1 MKKQKKDFK
10 KVTVAL
16 LIGRKGSVG
25 FPGKNTFRISGRA
38 LAEYPLLAAKK
49 SNEVQKIFV
58 STDCP
63 QIRKLAARYK
73 AEWIPRPARLATKDA
88 LGEDAFEH
96 GYRIVQAIL
105 AKEGKELEFL
115 VLLFANAPTV
125 TGAMIDCGIEALR
138 KNMKADSAVSVS
150 IYNMWSPIRA
160 RRLDS
165 QGYLQPFAPFRTF
178 RNYQKIN
185 CDRDSQGDV
194 YFADM
199 GVSVVRPRCL
209 ENLVH
214 GLLPQKWMGRKILP
228 IYSWGGCDIDYP
240 WQIPQIQYWLKKNK
254 LLN

>member
-1 MKKQKKDFK
+1 MKNQKKDFK
-10 KVTVAL
+10 KVTAAL

-25 FPGKNTFRISGRA
+25 FPGKNTFRISGKP
-38 LAEYPLLAAKK
+38 LAEYPLLAARK
-49 SNEVQKIFV
+49 STEVERIFV

-63 QIRKLAARYK
+63 QIRKLGNKYK

-96 GYRIVQAIL
+96 GYRVMQDVL
-105 AKEGKELEFL
+105 AHERKELEFL
-115 VLLFANAPTV
+115 VLLFANAPAV
-125 TGAMIDCGIEALR
+125 TGAMIDYGIEALR
-138 KNMKADSAVSVS
+138 KNMEADSAVSVS

-165 QGYLQPFAPFRTF
+165 QGYLQPFAPFKTF
-178 RNYQKIN
+178 RNISMIS
-185 CDRDSQGDV
+185 CDRDSQGNV

-209 ENLVH
+209 ENLGR

-254 LLN
+254 LTN